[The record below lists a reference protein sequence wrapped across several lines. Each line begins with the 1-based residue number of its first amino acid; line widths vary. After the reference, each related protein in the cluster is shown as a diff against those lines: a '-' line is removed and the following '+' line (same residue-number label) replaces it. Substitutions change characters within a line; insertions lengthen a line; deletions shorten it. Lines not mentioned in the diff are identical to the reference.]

1 MESASLVARKTS
13 QWRETLRCWVV
24 AGFEYAARV
33 TAMREGHVWHPMLPV
48 KTDAKQLSLDSKIAD
63 ITGCEHLSWRALSSP
78 AELGRAGVS
87 QTDPLQQGCER
98 RALCGLGTAETLFR
112 RSSRGLKIAA
122 CIAEHA
128 MFAMPSAF
136 NMNKIADSFWRVMF
150 NYLQLSPMGPADIV
164 CGPLI

>member
-1 MESASLVARKTS
+1 MTTSSEEPREERIMSDDMESASLVARKTS
-13 QWRETLRCWVV
+13 QWRETLRCWAV

-33 TAMREGHVWHPMLPV
+33 TAMREGHVW
-48 KTDAKQLSLDSKIAD
+48 Q
-63 ITGCEHLSWRALSSP
+63 
-78 AELGRAGVS
+78 LGRAGVS